1 MTNMKQKIILPTE
14 TDYKVQC
21 TNKYEIQVAIIDW
34 NEPNVTYIKLDMRT
48 EQLAIGYS
56 ILIK

>member
-1 MTNMKQKIILPTE
+1 MKQKIILPTE